1 MIKTST
7 LPSTSS
13 LKTTETSET
22 KEEINLPDPDSYRDE
37 PSALSINNILNYS
50 KSLKIFKSEFV
61 KEIEVVNT

>member
-7 LPSTSS
+7 LPTSS
-13 LKTTETSET
+13 LQTTPTSET
-22 KEEINLPDPDSYRDE
+22 KEEIKLPEFTE
-37 PSALSINNILNYS
+37 PSAFSINNILNYS

>member
-13 LKTTETSET
+13 LKQTETSE
-22 KEEINLPDPDSYRDE
+22 KEENKLPEFAE

-50 KSLKIFKSEFV
+50 KSLSIFKSTLV
-61 KEIEVVNT
+61 KEIEIVKS

>member
-7 LPSTSS
+7 LPTSS
-13 LKTTETSET
+13 LQTPKTSD
-22 KEEINLPDPDSYRDE
+22 KEESNLPEFAE

>member
-7 LPSTSS
+7 LPTSS
-13 LKTTETSET
+13 LQTKQTSD
-22 KEEINLPDPDSYRDE
+22 KEEINLPEFAE

-50 KSLKIFKSEFV
+50 KSLKILKSGLV

>member
-13 LKTTETSET
+13 LKTTETSEK
-22 KEEINLPDPDSYRDE
+22 KEENNLPE
-37 PSALSINNILNYS
+37 FAAPSALSINNILNYS

-61 KEIEVVNT
+61 KEIEIVHT

>member
-7 LPSTSS
+7 LPPSS
-13 LKTTETSET
+13 LQTKQTSET
-22 KEEINLPDPDSYRDE
+22 KEESQLPEFAE